1 MIGPT
6 SPRSMC
12 PSCGCEQ
19 VRCFYEAPSV
29 PVNSVLLL
37 SSREEALT
45 FPTGDIRLG
54 FCESCGFI
62 YNTTFDPTLV
72 EYSVRCEE
80 SQAFSPLFRAWHE
93 ALARRL
99 IDRYS
104 LHGKHLVE
112 IGCGKGEFLS
122 LLCQLGGN
130 DGMGFDPAYV
140 PGRFELPW
148 PERITFVRDF
158 FSESETGIPAD
169 FVCCKMT
176 LEHIVE
182 TGAFVRMVR
191 RSLTNPPDA
200 SVFFQVPDVTRILEE
215 DAFWDIYYEHCSY
228 FSASSLVRLFRDA
241 GFQPQDVRR
250 EYANQYVTIE
260 ARACD
265 GTASS
270 RVAEDDFADLR
281 NLVANFATHVPERI
295 TQWRRRLERY
305 REKGLRTVIWGAG
318 SKGVAF
324 VSTLNVPGSIR
335 CAVDINPHMSAHYL
349 AKSGL
354 EIVAP
359 SALCECPPDVVIV
372 MNPIYRE
379 EIAAELS
386 KLGLRPEVVA
396 A

>member
-6 SPRSMC
+6 SSRSVC
-12 PSCGCEQ
+12 PSCGCAQ

-37 SSREEALT
+37 SSREEALA
-45 FPTGDIRLG
+45 FPTGEIRLG
-54 FCESCGFI
+54 FCEGCGFI
-62 YNTTFDPTLV
+62 YNTTFDPALV

-104 LHGKHLVE
+104 LRGKHLVE

-148 PERITFVRDF
+148 PERITFIRDF
-158 FSESETGIPAD
+158 FSENETGIPAD

-182 TGAFVRMVR
+182 TGSFIRMVR

-200 SVFFQVPDVTRILEE
+200 AVFFQVPDVARILEE
-215 DAFWDIYYEHCSY
+215 KAFWDIYYEHCSY
-228 FSASSLVRLFRDA
+228 FSASSLARLFREA

-270 RVAEDDFADLR
+270 RVAEEDFGDLK
-281 NLVANFATHVPERI
+281 NLAANFATHVPKRI
-295 TQWRRRLERY
+295 AQWRRRLEGY
-305 REKGLRTVIWGAG
+305 RERGLRTVIWGAG

-335 CAVDINPHMSAHYL
+335 CAVDINPHMSGHYL

-359 SALCECPPDVVIV
+359 SALCECRPDVVIV

-386 KLGLRPEVVA
+386 KLGLRPEVIAV
-396 A
+396 